1 MLKAIIF
8 DVDGVLI
15 DSMRF
20 HVDSWDLV
28 FKEVEINIT
37 SEDIYLIEGNNDKG
51 IIRTIF
57 QKAGKELKPGQIEYL
72 SKKKNEV
79 FKFDQVEPFKGTLDC
94 LKDLKSHFKL
104 AAVSGSSRSIV
115 EKAINK
121 FFPGCFDVIIT
132 GDEVEHG
139 KPDPEPYNKA
149 LDKLNL
155 TKNECIVVENA
166 PIGIESANSA
176 GIYCVAVA
184 STLKPEY
191 LQHANLILKDHD
203 LLFDYLHSL
212 IYKY

>member
-20 HVDSWDLV
+20 HVDSWNIV
-28 FKEVEINIT
+28 FEEVGIKIA
-37 SEDIYLIEGNNDKG
+37 SEDIYLLEGNNDRG
-51 IIRTIF
+51 IIISIF
-57 QKAGKELKPGQIEYL
+57 QKAGKELEPEQIEYL
-72 SKKKNEV
+72 AKKKNEV

-94 LKDLKSHFKL
+94 LNELKRHFTL
-104 AAVSGSSRSIV
+104 AAVSGSSRSLV
-115 EKAINK
+115 GKAINK
-121 FFPGCFDVIIT
+121 FYPDCFNIIIT
-132 GDEVEHG
+132 GDETERG
-139 KPDPEPYNKA
+139 KPDPYPYLKA

-166 PIGIESANSA
+166 PLGIKSANSA

-191 LQHANLILKDHD
+191 LQHANLVLEDHTA
-203 LLFDYLHSL
+203 LFDYLMSL
-212 IYKY
+212 ISK